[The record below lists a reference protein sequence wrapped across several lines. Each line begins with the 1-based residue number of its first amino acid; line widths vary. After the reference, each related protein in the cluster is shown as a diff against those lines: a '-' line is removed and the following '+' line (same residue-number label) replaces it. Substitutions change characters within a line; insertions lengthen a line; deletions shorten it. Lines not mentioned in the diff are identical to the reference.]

1 MEDEQTKEK
10 AQYEHRSA
18 DDMRESYTKKFKQRF
33 NKKGGLSTLK
43 KVFFY
48 ARKYRFYLYFA
59 LLMDVVN
66 TLCNVFLP
74 IFIGKC
80 INCAVGMGNVDF
92 HSLYIN
98 MAAVGGLA
106 IGAALTSFLNQICLA
121 NYNFKG
127 TFTIRDKLFEKF
139 QTLPISFIDTTSHG
153 DLISRMI
160 NDIDIMTDGF
170 LESFATALAG
180 ITTIIGTLVAMLML
194 NLTLAAIII
203 LITPVSIIASLII
216 VKKSRKYVKREVDLQ
231 GEISGYLEEYIG
243 GERIVKAF
251 NHEERSIENFK
262 SINERYAS
270 TAKKSMFFSSL
281 TGPSTRFING
291 MVYGAVGLVG
301 CLLALSGQIYVGT
314 ITSFLSYANS
324 FGEPFTNIS
333 DQISDIQQAFAAA
346 ARVFT
351 VLDEPSEP
359 SDEKLP
365 DLLNCSGEVEI
376 KNVSFSYVPKTQLIQ
391 NLNLS
396 VKCGQKVA
404 IVGPTGCGKST
415 IINLLMRFYDVNSGY
430 ITVTDTPIKEISRSS
445 LRSKYGMV
453 LQDTWLFNSTIR
465 ANIAYGNPNA
475 PIEDVI
481 AAAKLA
487 GIHEY
492 IEKLPK
498 KYDTEIIEGGSNL
511 SQGEKQLICIARV
524 MLLKPPMLMLDEATS
539 NIDTRTEKSIQEA
552 FDTMMKGRTSF
563 IVAHRLSTIT
573 SADIILVMNKGQIIE
588 QGTHA
593 ELLKRKGF
601 YANLYNSQFESSTN

>member
-1 MEDEQTKEK
+1 
-10 AQYEHRSA
+10 
-18 DDMRESYTKKFKQRF
+18 
-33 NKKGGLSTLK
+33 
-43 KVFFY
+43 
-48 ARKYRFYLYFA
+48 
-59 LLMDVVN
+59 MDVLN

-80 INCAVGMGNVDF
+80 INCAVGVGNVDF
-92 HSLYIN
+92 NSLYIN
-98 MAAVGGLA
+98 MLIVLGLA
-106 IGAALTSFLNQICLA
+106 LGSAITNFINKISLA
-121 NYNFKG
+121 NYNYKG
-127 TFTIRDKLFEKF
+127 TFTIRDKLFEKL
-139 QTLPISFIDTTSHG
+139 QNLPIGYIDTTSHG

-170 LESFATALAG
+170 LESFAVALSG
-180 ITTIIGTLVAMLML
+180 LTTIVGTFVAMLLL
-194 NLTLAAIII
+194 NLKLAAIII
-203 LITPVSIIASLII
+203 ILTPLSIIISLII
-216 VKKSRKYVKREVDLQ
+216 VKKSKKHVKKEVDLQ

-251 NHEERSIENFK
+251 NHEEKSIENFK
-262 SINERYAS
+262 ILNERYAT
-270 TAKKSMFFSSL
+270 TAKKSIFYSTL
-281 TGPSTRFING
+281 TNPSTRFING
-291 MVYGAVGLVG
+291 LVYGAVGLFG
-301 CLLALSGQIYVGT
+301 CILALNGEILVGT
-314 ITSFLSYANS
+314 ITSYLSYANS

-333 DQISDIQQAFAAA
+333 DQVTDIQQAFAAA

-351 VLDEPSEP
+351 VLEEKNEP
-359 SDEKLP
+359 SDEALP
-365 DLLNCSGEVEI
+365 DLLDCTGEVEL
-376 KNVSFSYVPKTQLIQ
+376 KNVNFSYVPKTQLIQ

-396 VKCGQKVA
+396 VKRGQKVA

-430 ITVTDTPIKEISRSS
+430 ITVSDTPIKEVSRNS
-445 LRSKYGMV
+445 LRAKYGMV

-475 PIEDVI
+475 PIEDII

-524 MLLKPPMLMLDEATS
+524 MLLKPPMLILDEATS
-539 NIDTRTEKSIQEA
+539 NIDTRTEKSVQDA

-563 IVAHRLSTIT
+563 VVAHRLSTIT

-588 QGTHA
+588 QGTHK
-593 ELLKRKGF
+593 ELLQKKGF
-601 YANLYNSQFESSTN
+601 YANLYNSQFESSN